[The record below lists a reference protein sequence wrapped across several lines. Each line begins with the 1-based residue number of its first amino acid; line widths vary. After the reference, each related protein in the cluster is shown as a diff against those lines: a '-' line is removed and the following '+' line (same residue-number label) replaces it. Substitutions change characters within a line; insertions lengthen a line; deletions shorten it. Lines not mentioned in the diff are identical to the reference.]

1 MSFGYSVGDFLALTQ
16 LAWKVVQSSRKACGA
31 HDDLTREVTS
41 LHLVLHRLQLEVSK
55 PESLINRKDDNR
67 RKELA
72 VLSRDCNRVLRVLSQ
87 ILEKYN
93 ALSDEERSFT
103 KLWQRIRFGNGEMQD
118 LTEIRQKI
126 STYTSAITLFLNLL
140 LIGSQGRVERYMDSQ
155 GGELKGMRDSLNWIT
170 ASLQA
175 KTREGSVL
183 TSYAEDDKTFWKDFR
198 RELIKEGFSSAVL
211 SRHKAVIKE
220 YVMELGS
227 RGALDDLQHNDEEAF
242 IQAESSMS
250 PSLSLSALDQPT
262 AVKKRTPMVTT
273 IEEVEDEDCK
283 ATITPEGQEY
293 HASHAEMKGLEAEE
307 IWMMAEK
314 QRLKE
319 MVWVGQSRE
328 EQECSEPTYSGKG
341 KLKEQQSEAMKNE
354 HNTREED
361 IAPEAEVVLFHNDI
375 ARDSPQ
381 VPEPEPLV
389 NVMSKEEVVVADKIE
404 AFSFWGATK
413 KTKLKEKKRVEGEND
428 DWSGWGSTKKPE
440 DKEGKAVQDESEAF
454 SFWGASKKPKGKE
467 EKAVQDENDDWNG
480 WGRTKKLKGKDSE
493 MGVISS
499 NSHKKKKGR
508 TLKEQAMHERRKEE
522 RRKAK
527 EAKEAEAAA
536 EEKKVL
542 RNEVKAFS
550 FWGAT
555 KIPKLKEKE
564 VVVDEV
570 DDWSNWG
577 TTKKPKDEEKKVVV
591 DEIDDWSNWGTTK
604 KLKDKEEKAIQDE
617 TDDWSGWGSTKNP
630 KVKEEKAVQDE
641 DDAWSG
647 WGSAKKPKGKEE
659 NAVQDETDLWGVW
672 GKTKNRKGRE
682 GNAVQDESEAF
693 SFWGAT
699 KKSAGKPPL
708 RQ

>member
-16 LAWKVVQSSRKACGA
+16 LAWKVVRSSRKACGT
-31 HDDLTREVTS
+31 HDELTREVTS
-41 LHLVLHRLQLEVSK
+41 LHLVLHRLQFEVSK

-67 RKELA
+67 REELA

-87 ILEKYN
+87 ILEKYS

-170 ASLQA
+170 ESLQA
-175 KTREGSVL
+175 KTREGSIL
-183 TSYAEDDKTFWKDFR
+183 TSYAEDDKAFWKDFR

-250 PSLSLSALDQPT
+250 PSLSLSAPNQPT

-307 IWMMAEK
+307 ISMMAEK

-319 MVWVGQSRE
+319 TVRVRVRVGQSREE

-341 KLKEQQSEAMKNE
+341 KLKEQQLEAVKNE

-361 IAPEAEVVLFHNDI
+361 TVPEAEVVLFHNDTTK
-375 ARDSPQ
+375 DSLPIL
-381 VPEPEPLV
+381 ELELLV
-389 NVMSKEEVVVADKIE
+389 NVMGKEEMVVADKIE

-413 KTKLKEKKRVEGEND
+413 KTKLKEKKRVEDEND
-428 DWSGWGSTKKPE
+428 DWSGWGSTKK
-440 DKEGKAVQDESEAF
+440 
-454 SFWGASKKPKGKE
+454 
-467 EKAVQDENDDWNG
+467 
-480 WGRTKKLKGKDSE
+480 LKSKDSE
-493 MGVISS
+493 MSVISS

-508 TLKEQAMHERRKEE
+508 TLKEQAMHEKRKEE

-527 EAKEAEAAA
+527 EAKEADVAV

-542 RNEVKAFS
+542 KNEVKASS

-555 KIPKLKEKE
+555 KIPKLKEKK

-577 TTKKPKDEEKKVVV
+577 TTKKPKDKEKKMVA
-591 DEIDDWSNWGTTK
+591 DDDWSNWSSTK
-604 KLKDKEEKAIQDE
+604 ILKD
-617 TDDWSGWGSTKNP
+617 
-630 KVKEEKAVQDE
+630 KEEKAVQDE
-641 DDAWSG
+641 TDDWSS
-647 WGSAKKPKGKEE
+647 WGTTKKPKVKEE
-659 NAVQDETDLWGVW
+659 KVVQDETDNWSVWGTTKKPKDKEKKVVADDDWSNWSSTKNPKDKEEKAVQDETDAWSPL
-672 GKTKNRKGRE
+672 KNQR
-682 GNAVQDESEAF
+682 S
-693 SFWGAT
+693 
-699 KKSAGKPPL
+699 KKEK
-708 RQ
+708 